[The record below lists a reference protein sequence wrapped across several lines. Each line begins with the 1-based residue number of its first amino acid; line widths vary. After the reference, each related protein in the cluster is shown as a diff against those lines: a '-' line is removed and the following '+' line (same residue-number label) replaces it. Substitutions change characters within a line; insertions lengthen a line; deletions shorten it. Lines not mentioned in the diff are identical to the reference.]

1 MNIRLSFKYVNEFRD
16 RHRRIRRY
24 FRAPGRPA
32 VRLPDGP
39 LSSPEFLDAYKAAM
53 TELEPRPIGADSTL
67 PGTVKAAVA
76 SYLQS
81 NHFGVLAK
89 STRDMRRRE
98 LDRFCE
104 DHGGK
109 PIARLEP
116 QHIARIMS
124 GRKPFAAHNL
134 LKTLRGLME
143 FAVATGLVKTD
154 PTASLKRPKAK
165 AGSIHDWTE
174 EEIAQYQARWPVG
187 TMARLA
193 LAAPLYT
200 AQRLSDVWRMGTQ
213 DIHHTATGFKL
224 FVRQQKT
231 GKELW
236 LPILPQFAEVIA
248 ATIPGCEHLIER
260 SGNVVMLPRR
270 FLLNDWG
277 RPFASADALSNKFRD
292 WCNAADLR
300 HCSMHGLRSGA
311 CRRLAEAGCT
321 APEVAAMSGHI
332 SLPMVQHYIR
342 GADQKRL
349 AEQAAAKLLA

>member
-193 LAAPLYT
+193 LGQAQHGGQTIADHHRCLGGVPYCQPLGLGDAAIGSYLGPSNPRSLG
-200 AQRLSDVWRMGTQ
+200 MGTKT
-213 DIHHTATGFKL
+213 HAVATNSLAERRGF
-224 FVRQQKT
+224 
-231 GKELW
+231 ELSVSSPERVA
-236 LPILPQFAEVIA
+236 LTA
-248 ATIPGCEHLIER
+248 ATPVR
-260 SGNVVMLPRR
+260 
-270 FLLNDWG
+270 
-277 RPFASADALSNKFRD
+277 
-292 WCNAADLR
+292 
-300 HCSMHGLRSGA
+300 
-311 CRRLAEAGCT
+311 
-321 APEVAAMSGHI
+321 
-332 SLPMVQHYIR
+332 IR
-342 GADQKRL
+342 
-349 AEQAAAKLLA
+349 